1 MAGLGG
7 TVAWA
12 GATDITAEAG
22 MEVTSRSTLGLAG
35 SSVNYTPLC
44 YITSWHTLTANG
56 SQLRAQTQ
64 QLHEKPHPSP

>member
-1 MAGLGG
+1 MRGEGVAGLGG

-35 SSVNYTPLC
+35 SSVN
-44 YITSWHTLTANG
+44 HAHA
-56 SQLRAQTQ
+56 R
-64 QLHEKPHPSP
+64 